1 MMTPGCMK
9 KTLKLLL
16 HIHYSLVVMRKE
28 FFIMSKCKAITI
40 FKEKD
45 GAQHDHHNKNKVYF
59 KGDLKYTFMYRKTP
73 KNRSFGI

>member
-1 MMTPGCMK
+1 
-9 KTLKLLL
+9 
-16 HIHYSLVVMRKE
+16 
-28 FFIMSKCKAITI
+28 MSKCKAITI

-73 KNRSFGI
+73 KNRRFGMH